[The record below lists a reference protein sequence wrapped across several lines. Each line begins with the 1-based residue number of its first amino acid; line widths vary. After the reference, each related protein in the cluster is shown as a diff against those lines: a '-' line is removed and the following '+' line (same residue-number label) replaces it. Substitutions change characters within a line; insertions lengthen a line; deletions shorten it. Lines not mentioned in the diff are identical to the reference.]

1 MNEKIKQFGEQ
12 AIHYAASR
20 PMPELKDRDLYL
32 DNLFEKFAELIVRE
46 CADAC
51 YKHKDVE
58 SFGIYPIRV
67 AMVTKAC
74 SDNIKQHFGVE
85 E

>member
-1 MNEKIKQFGEQ
+1 MNEKIKEFAKQ
-12 AIHYAASR
+12 AGYS
-20 PMPELKDRDLYL
+20 KDFLAIGL
-32 DNLFEKFAELIVRE
+32 PNNMEKFAELIVRE

>member
-1 MNEKIKQFGEQ
+1 MNERIKQLDEQ
-12 AIHYAASR
+12 AKIDYDLR
-20 PMPELKDRDLYL
+20 PEIARAPVWIGTDEELA
-32 DNLFEKFAELIVRE
+32 KFAELIVRE

-58 SFGIYPIRV
+58 SFGIYPVRV

-74 SDNIKQHFGVE
+74 SDNIKEHFGVE

>member
-1 MNEKIKQFGEQ
+1 MNEKIKQLAEQ
-12 AIHYAASR
+12 AGYS
-20 PMPELKDRDLYL
+20 KDFLAIGL
-32 DNLFEKFAELIVRE
+32 PNNMEKFAELIVRE